1 MSNIDFD
8 YEICKNVKVYGLE
21 DSIRRAKFP
30 MSVDVNSTTTELTD
44 GIKHLAQCKPCTGHD
59 NWLCGIVVQFDLTL
73 TNKAWVEMERYH
85 FVDIISSQSTMH
97 RIARFDLD
105 KAYIK
110 YVDSRIVEIMKEKVN
125 DYNDLKSRYDKY
137 NSELV
142 SEDDVQ
148 EIRNKTYEELKTKY
162 LELLYS
168 NPAGFML
175 TAGITT
181 NYRQLKTIYM
191 QRKDHR
197 LPEWR
202 AFCRWIETLPHSELI
217 IG

>member
-1 MSNIDFD
+1 
-8 YEICKNVKVYGLE
+8 
-21 DSIRRAKFP
+21 
-30 MSVDVNSTTTELTD
+30 
-44 GIKHLAQCKPCTGHD
+44 
-59 NWLCGIVVQFDLTL
+59 
-73 TNKAWVEMERYH
+73 
-85 FVDIISSQSTMH
+85 MH

-110 YVDSRIVEIMKEKVN
+110 YVDSRIIEIMKEKVN

-137 NSELV
+137 NSELA
-142 SEDDVQ
+142 SEDAAQ
-148 EIRNKTYEELKTKY
+148 EIRDKIYEELKTKY